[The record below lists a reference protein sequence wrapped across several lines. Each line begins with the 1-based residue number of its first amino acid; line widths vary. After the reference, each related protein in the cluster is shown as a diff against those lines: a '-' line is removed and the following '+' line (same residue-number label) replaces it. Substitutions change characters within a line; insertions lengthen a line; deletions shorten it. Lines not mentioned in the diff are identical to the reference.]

1 MHPRSKI
8 QSKSSHS
15 SKLYFISKTVFIVGL
30 SSDYPFCR
38 EAGTTT
44 GRLLAATGWRDFTT
58 LSSEL
63 LGSGGKSDRL
73 TGVSEELGMCSLRMT
88 DIHLPGI
95 NSQRFRGTVSQ
106 GPVTAG
112 DTATGR
118 LTAMST
124 TGTPHLHLFKLTSP
138 QGRPTKRKPT
148 STGRALAAMAL
159 PGSTTLS
166 GSEQPPP
173 PRQLCR

>member
-15 SKLYFISKTVFIVGL
+15 SKVYFISKAVFIVGL

-63 LGSGGKSDRL
+63 RASGGKSDRL

-166 GSEQPPP
+166 RSERPPLL
-173 PRQLCR
+173 QLCR

>member
-1 MHPRSKI
+1 
-8 QSKSSHS
+8 
-15 SKLYFISKTVFIVGL
+15 
-30 SSDYPFCR
+30 
-38 EAGTTT
+38 
-44 GRLLAATGWRDFTT
+44 
-58 LSSEL
+58 
-63 LGSGGKSDRL
+63 
-73 TGVSEELGMCSLRMT
+73 MCSLRMT

-148 STGRALAAMAL
+148 STGRALAATVLLVSM
-159 PGSTTLS
+159 TLS
-166 GSEQPPP
+166 GNELTLGNLHRNNSLQVCPLTPK
-173 PRQLCR
+173 LCFRVKHIYVLIRK